1 MISIVTNE
9 ELREFLGKTPSN
21 QESTSKISISSQ
33 KSSILLQNLF
43 CDLLLFL
50 DTPHYIIDAL
60 AHLAILYQEYIKHIQ
75 DKSLKKSLN
84 AAYRKIVFFVSFARK
99 MQTEQFWLLH
109 KEVWNKSIVNK

>member
-9 ELREFLGKTPSN
+9 ELREFLGKTSSN

-33 KSSILLQNLF
+33 KSSTLLQNLF

-50 DTPHYIIDAL
+50 DTPHYVIDAL
-60 AHLAILYQEYIKHIQ
+60 AHLAILYQTYVKHIQ

-84 AAYRKIVFFVSFARK
+84 AAYRKVIFFVSFARK

-109 KEVWNKSIVNK
+109 KEVCHESIVNK